1 MDVFNIAK
9 SIEKFIFELLMW
21 LIFYPYTLFRVI
33 FQPNSMM
40 EYARHETARDEAVSF
55 ESGMKPAIFLFL
67 SIVIAAYIAPVHK
80 EELAA
85 MNSTQAGQYI
95 SASWV
100 NLLFFRML
108 IYSIFPIVAALI
120 YDLATPGQVTRKS
133 LQIPFNQQCYI
144 CAPFTLATSS
154 TFVLFQHTENPV
166 YFGIF
171 ILAQLWLLGS
181 NFFFFRRQLGRSMV
195 TSAAISLAVFV
206 IAWAGFL
213 SVTLLAVEYKGL
225 S

>member
-95 SASWV
+95 TASWV

-133 LQIPFNQQCYI
+133 LQIPFNPAMLYLRALHSGDVLDIRSVSAHQKSCLSRDLHACPDVAARFEFLLPETTRTI
-144 CAPFTLATSS
+144 DHHVCRHLACGFSDR
-154 TFVLFQHTENPV
+154 
-166 YFGIF
+166 
-171 ILAQLWLLGS
+171 LG
-181 NFFFFRRQLGRSMV
+181 
-195 TSAAISLAVFV
+195 
-206 IAWAGFL
+206 
-213 SVTLLAVEYKGL
+213 GL
-225 S
+225 SRRRSSRCAL

>member
-120 YDLATPGQVTRKS
+120 YDPLQPAMLYLRALHAGDVLNLRPVPAHRKS
-133 LQIPFNQQCYI
+133 RLFRYFHSGPAMAARFEFLFLPEATRTINGHVRCH
-144 CAPFTLATSS
+144 LACG
-154 TFVLFQHTENPV
+154 FRDR
-166 YFGIF
+166 
-171 ILAQLWLLGS
+171 LG
-181 NFFFFRRQLGRSMV
+181 
-195 TSAAISLAVFV
+195 
-206 IAWAGFL
+206 
-213 SVTLLAVEYKGL
+213 GL